1 MKASTPIGIVVC
13 IVGILAGA
21 TIEGTPLGGLLNVPA
36 ILIIFGGIAGVSIAT
51 SGMEVMKLMPTLYKK
66 AMTPEFPDIPA
77 TVRQLVGY
85 AEKARKEGLL
95 ALEAQVKDI
104 DDPFLKRGLQMGIDG
119 TDPEEL
125 RAVLEGEIS
134 AKKAEDK
141 VAAKFFTAMGG
152 YAPTVG
158 IIGTVVGLIHVLEN
172 LSDPASLGPLIAGA
186 FVATLWGVL
195 SANIFWLPMGAKI
208 TRISDLQAAQMEL
221 LVGSEQCRKAL
232 DDSFQRPVLSS
243 TKGSTGAP
251 VSVMGLLLPLAV
263 TEPVVK
269 STPVNSSLPSTKGVV
284 VPLFRISR
292 LN

>member
-1 MKASTPIGIVVC
+1 MDPATLIGIALSLGALLTTMVLEGSSPMA
-13 IVGILAGA
+13 IVLLPPIL
-21 TIEGTPLGGLLNVPA
+21 LV
-36 ILIIFGGIAGVSIAT
+36 FGGTFGAAIAGSAMADVTKIGGWFKLALMPAKVPPVSDRIAT
-51 SGMEVMKLMPTLYKK
+51 
-66 AMTPEFPDIPA
+66 
-77 TVRQLVGY
+77 LVSL

-134 AKKAEDK
+134 AKKSEDK

-152 YAPTVG
+152 YSPTIG

-172 LSDPASLGPLIAGA
+172 LSDPGSLGPLIAGA

-195 SANIFWLPMGAKI
+195 SANLFWLPMGAKI

-221 LVGSEQCRKAL
+221 LVEGITEIQAGTSPRAVRQKLTSLVPPSEVAREA
-232 DDSFQRPVLSS
+232 
-243 TKGSTGAP
+243 A
-251 VSVMGLLLPLAV
+251 
-263 TEPVVK
+263 
-269 STPVNSSLPSTKGVV
+269 
-284 VPLFRISR
+284 
-292 LN
+292 

>member
-1 MKASTPIGIVVC
+1 MDPATLIGIVLAVASLLFMMIMEGSSPMA
-13 IVGILAGA
+13 IVLLPPLIL
-21 TIEGTPLGGLLNVPA
+21 V
-36 ILIIFGGIAGVSIAT
+36 FGGTFGAAIAGSAMADVKKIGGWFKQALLPPQVPPVSDRIAT
-51 SGMEVMKLMPTLYKK
+51 
-66 AMTPEFPDIPA
+66 
-77 TVRQLVGY
+77 LVSL

-134 AKKAEDK
+134 AKKGEDK
-141 VAAKFFTAMGG
+141 VAAKFFNALGG

-172 LSDPASLGPLIAGA
+172 LDKPESLGPLIAGA

-208 TRISDLQAAQMEL
+208 LRISELQGAQMEL
-221 LVGSEQCRKAL
+221 LVEGITEIQAGTSPRAVRQKLTALVPPSEVAREA
-232 DDSFQRPVLSS
+232 
-243 TKGSTGAP
+243 A
-251 VSVMGLLLPLAV
+251 
-263 TEPVVK
+263 
-269 STPVNSSLPSTKGVV
+269 
-284 VPLFRISR
+284 
-292 LN
+292 